1 MSEEWKEIEE
11 FPAYSVS
18 TLGRVKNKH
27 GNILTGTP
35 RPDGYMS
42 LLLSREGKS
51 NRRLLHRLVAL
62 AFIPNPEGKAY
73 IDHINQDK
81 SDNSIPNLRWATH
94 SENMLNRKKEHP
106 DYITKEVRFRVRVK
120 GFPEKRFLTEEE
132 AIAYRDNL
140 LAQVKPASVDS
151 PSVIIQEDEVVVGC

>member
-1 MSEEWKEIEE
+1 MSEEWKEIEG
-11 FPAYSVS
+11 FLSYSVS

-35 RPDGYMS
+35 RPDGYIS
-42 LLLSREGKS
+42 FTLCIEGKVY
-51 NRRLLHRLVAL
+51 RRLLHRLVAL

-81 SDNSIPNLRWATH
+81 LDNSISNLRWATH

-106 DYITKEVRFRVRVK
+106 DYITKEVRFRVCVK

-140 LAQVKPASVDS
+140 LAQVKAAPGNTAI
-151 PSVIIQEDEVVVGC
+151 PII